1 MDAREPLMSAFL
13 ETVAREVARVLAT
26 VDDEQLAVARRLI
39 VSTKGAVTTTGQG
52 RSGLVAAMAAM
63 RFMHL
68 GIPAHVAGESTAPA
82 IGADD
87 LLLVV
92 SGSGRTPVS
101 LLFARTAR
109 EQRASVVALTRDPDS
124 EISRLADHVVM
135 IPATGSE
142 QLGGNLF
149 EQTSL
154 LVLDAIA
161 CDIGQTI
168 SNAPALLRARHA
180 NLI

>member
-1 MDAREPLMSAFL
+1 MSAFL
-13 ETVAREVARVLAT
+13 ETVASEVARVLAA

-68 GIPAHVAGESTAPA
+68 GIPAHVAGEPTAPA

-87 LLLVV
+87 LLLIV

-101 LLFARTAR
+101 TLFARIAR
-109 EQRASVVALTRDPDS
+109 EQRASVVAFARDPDS
-124 EISRLADHVVM
+124 EITRLADHVVM

-161 CDIGQTI
+161 CEIGQTI